1 VNASST
7 VIAPSCWQDN
17 LYSGG
22 WYQNSRTQ
30 EILEPASGKR
40 LWSVGVAGKEDI
52 RQAAAKAR
60 AAQPDW
66 AALDFERKAEI
77 FRSAARL
84 LRDNGEAIA
93 GWITRET
100 GSIPPKSQF
109 EIQITAR
116 CLHEAA
122 AMPSQPQGLV
132 LPSADG
138 RLSLARRVPLGVVG
152 VITPFNFPLYL
163 SMRAVAPALA
173 VGNAVVL
180 KPDLRTPVVGGLLIA
195 RAFELAGLPPGVL
208 HVLAGDAEA
217 GEALC
222 IDPNIAMIQFT
233 GSTNTGRRIGALAGQ
248 HLKKMSLELGG
259 KNSLIVL
266 EDADLELAASNAAWG
281 AYLHQG
287 QICMAS
293 GRVLVQKK
301 IAGDF
306 VRVLGARARNMP
318 VGDPATQP
326 CALGPLI
333 SAAQRDRAHAI
344 VEDSVS
350 AGAELVT
357 GGTFEALFYQPTVL
371 SGVRPGMRA
380 FEEEI
385 FAPVVCVTEFD
396 TDDEAVELAN
406 RTEYGLSA
414 AVISRSVERALSI
427 GNRLRTGILHIN
439 DQTVNDEVVNPFGG
453 RGQSG
458 NGTSIGGPANWDEFT
473 HWQWVTIK
481 ESATRYPF

>member
-1 VNASST
+1 VNAPNT
-7 VIAPSCWQDN
+7 VITPSCWQDN
-17 LYSGG
+17 FYSDRWHRG
-22 WYQNSRTQ
+22 SRTQ
-30 EILEPASGKR
+30 EVFEPASGKS

-52 RQAAAKAR
+52 RQAAARAR
-60 AAQPDW
+60 AAQPAW
-66 AALDFERKAEI
+66 ASLNFERKAEI
-77 FRSAARL
+77 LRNAVQL

-93 GWITRET
+93 DWITRET

-116 CLHEAA
+116 CLLEAA
-122 AMPSQPQGLV
+122 AMPSQPQGLL

-138 RLSLARRVPLGVVG
+138 RLSFARRVPLGVVG

-163 SMRAVAPALA
+163 SMRAIAPALA
-173 VGNAVVL
+173 VGNTVVL

-195 RAFELAGLPPGVL
+195 RVLELAGLPPGVL

-222 IDPNIAMIQFT
+222 TDPDVAMIQFT
-233 GSTNTGRRIGALAGQ
+233 GSTKTGRRIGALAGQ

-293 GRVLVQKK
+293 GRLLVQKT
-301 IAGDF
+301 IASEL
-306 VRVLGARARNMP
+306 VRELGARARNMP

-344 VEDSVS
+344 VEDSVA
-350 AGAELVT
+350 AGATLVA
-357 GGTFEALFYQPTVL
+357 GGTFEALFYKPTVL

-385 FAPVVCVTEFD
+385 FAPVVSVTEFD

-414 AVISRSVERALSI
+414 AVISRSVERAMSI
-427 GNRLRTGILHIN
+427 GSKLRTGILHIN
-439 DQTVNDEVVNPFGG
+439 DQTVNDDVVNPFGG
-453 RGQSG
+453 RGHSG

-473 HWQWVTIK
+473 QWQWITIK